1 MVFCQLRWRFL
12 IYKPN
17 ILGTYATIGILMIEL
32 TFWGIEDKFLWIL
45 KKQKVP
51 T

>member
-1 MVFCQLRWRFL
+1 MN
-12 IYKPN
+12 KPN
-17 ILGTYATIGILMIEL
+17 ISGTYATIGILMIEL

-51 T
+51 TKVALITQFII